1 MSQSET
7 ALSSSAGLADAG
19 AGGPRHPQQHTSLQS
34 VGLVILSTLVGAAA
48 QILLRTGAGR
58 IEGAGL
64 AELLA
69 NGPLIAG
76 YGCLGINT
84 ILITLAFRGGQ
95 LSVLYPIIS
104 LTYVWVALLAPMY
117 FDDVVT
123 SAKVMGLVLII
134 VGVSFIGAGS
144 RR

>member
-1 MSQSET
+1 MAESET
-7 ALSSSAGLADAG
+7 ALSSSAGLADAD
-19 AGGPRHPQQHTSLQS
+19 AGGPRRPQQHTSLYS
-34 VGLVILSTLVGAAA
+34 VGLVVLSTFVGAAA
-48 QILLRTGAGR
+48 QILLRSGAGR

-64 AELLA
+64 AELLS
-69 NGPLIAG
+69 NVPLIAG

-104 LTYVWVALLAPMY
+104 LTYVWVTLLAPMY

-123 SAKVMGLVLII
+123 TAKVMGLVLII
-134 VGVSFIGAGS
+134 LGVSFIGSGS